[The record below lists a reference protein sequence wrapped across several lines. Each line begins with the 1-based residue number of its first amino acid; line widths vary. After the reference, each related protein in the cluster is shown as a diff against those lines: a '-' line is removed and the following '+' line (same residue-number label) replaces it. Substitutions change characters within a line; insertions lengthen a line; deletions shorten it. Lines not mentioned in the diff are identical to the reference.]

1 MLIISKSQ
9 INQEQG
15 SKNIFVEKS
24 APVPEAKKL
33 HAKYFSDRNK
43 NFNTRANQ

>member
-1 MLIISKSQ
+1 MKIIQVLFTRSNMLIITKSQ

-33 HAKYFSDRNK
+33 HAK
-43 NFNTRANQ
+43 